1 MAGRILLADDDNSLR
16 RLLTIRLETAGYEV
30 LPVASAEQA
39 LEEITAFKP
48 AVVVTDLRMEA
59 MDGLELLER
68 IQQQQAGLPVILITA
83 HGTIPDAV
91 KATRLGAFD
100 FVTKPIDDKKLLELI
115 ERATSLWG
123 EAADNAQWRE
133 DIISC
138 SPLMETLL
146 ADAKSLARSEAS
158 VLLQG
163 NSGSGKE
170 LMARAI
176 HKASARRKKPFV
188 AINCGA
194 LPEQLL
200 EAELFGHEKG
210 AFTDAHQKREGLFR
224 AADGGTLFLDEIGD
238 MPMSLQVKLLRALE
252 EREVRPLGSSQS
264 VPFDVRLISATH
276 QDLEQRMAER
286 SFREDLYYRINVVT
300 LKLPSLEERRE
311 DIPLLVNHF
320 LKQLNE
326 RGEAK
331 RAFAAEAMECIVA
344 AAWPGNIRQL
354 RNFVEQCV
362 ALATA
367 PVISAAQVRT
377 ALGDRAGQLPS
388 FDQARYEFTR
398 DYLIQLLQ
406 MTQGN
411 VSQAARLAD
420 RNRTDFYKLLSRHDI
435 EPAEHK

>member
-1 MAGRILLADDDNSLR
+1 MPGRILLADDDNSLR
-16 RLLTIRLETAGYEV
+16 RLLTIRLESAGYEV
-30 LPVASAEQA
+30 LPVASGEAA
-39 LEEITAFKP
+39 LDELASFKP
-48 AVVVTDLRMEA
+48 AVIVTDLRMEA

-68 IQQQQAGLPVILITA
+68 IQAQQAGLPVILITA

-100 FVTKPIDDKKLLELI
+100 FITKPIDDKKLLELVQ
-115 ERATSLWG
+115 RAMSLWG
-123 EAADNAQWRE
+123 ETPENAAWRE
-133 DIISC
+133 DIVTC
-138 SPLMETLL
+138 SPLMESLL

-163 NSGSGKE
+163 SSGSGKE

-176 HKASARRKKPFV
+176 HRASSRRKSPFV

-210 AFTDAHQKREGLFR
+210 AFTDAHQRREGLFR
-224 AADGGTLFLDEIGD
+224 AANGGTLFLDEIGD
-238 MPMSLQVKLLRALE
+238 MPMPLQVKLLRVLE

-264 VPFDVRLISATH
+264 VPIDVRLISATH
-276 QDLEQRMAER
+276 QDLEQRMGER
-286 SFREDLYYRINVVT
+286 LFREDLYYRINVVT
-300 LKLPSLEERRE
+300 LKLPGLEERRE

-320 LKQLNE
+320 LTQLNE

-331 RAFAAEAMECIVA
+331 RAFAAEAMETIVA

-367 PVISAAQVRT
+367 PVISAMQVRT

-398 DYLIQLLQ
+398 DYLIQLLA

-435 EPAEHK
+435 DPAQHK